1 MQDKITKLF
10 KAIADPTRREIFHA
24 LIIATSA
31 LSITQIS
38 NQFDISRQGV
48 TKHIKTLEDAG
59 LVVIDIKG
67 RERFCNANA
76 KPLKEV
82 DKWLKF
88 YEQFWT
94 DKLTDL
100 GNYLNSKNSSSLS
113 ASSHLK
119 RTRSSSISSI
129 ISATSSAPSQL
140 KVNISPV
147 ISTSSQNQ
155 RTKQEGVVM
164 NL

>member
-24 LIIATSA
+24 LVLATSA

-38 NQFDISRQGV
+38 NQFEISRQGV

-59 LVVIDIKG
+59 LVYIDSQG

-82 DKWLKF
+82 NKWLKF
-88 YEQFWT
+88 YEQFWD
-94 DKLTDL
+94 DKLGNL
-100 GNYLNSKNSSSLS
+100 GDYLDSK
-113 ASSHLK
+113 
-119 RTRSSSISSI
+119 
-129 ISATSSAPSQL
+129 
-140 KVNISPV
+140 V
-147 ISTSSQNQ
+147 
-155 RTKQEGVVM
+155 
-164 NL
+164 